1 LIRLKSLDGQ
11 RALVVTGGD
20 SVVRSGALGKVMDY
34 LTSAGFAVHHL
45 SGVQPEPLEE
55 EVTDRLPEVRQFQ
68 PDWLVALG
76 GGSVLDVAKLLWAL
90 YEHPDLD
97 LERLR
102 TPFSLPPLRQK
113 ARLAAIPTTSGT
125 GAEVSSTAVVREAAT
140 GRKVPL
146 VSHELIPDLAILD
159 PLLTVSLPPALTAA
173 AGMDALT
180 HAVEGYVSLLHNP
193 FTDALA
199 VDVVRTILHDLP
211 RAVAGGDDLEARERL
226 HYAAGMAGLVQN
238 NVSVGITHSLA
249 HQMGVFGL
257 SHGVSNS
264 LFLTPVMRFNRAECP
279 RYDQLAPLVGRRD
292 AGDLID
298 AIEALRAEIG
308 LPLTLREAGV
318 PPFLGEDRDSPIS
331 LKEMAARALADPC
344 TRANPRR
351 PKEEDL
357 ADLIRSQ
364 F

>member
-1 LIRLKSLDGQ
+1 
-11 RALVVTGGD
+11 VVTGGD

-55 EVTDRLPEVRQFQ
+55 EVTDRLPEVHQFQ

-199 VDVVRTILHDLP
+199 VDAVRTILHDLP
-211 RAVAGGDDLEARERL
+211 RAVACGEDLEVRERL
-226 HYAAGMAGLVQN
+226 HYAASMAGLVQN

-264 LFLTPVMRFNRAECP
+264 LFLTPVMRFNRSLATSATECP
-279 RYDQLAPLVGRRD
+279 RYDQLAALVGRRD

-298 AIEALRAEIG
+298 DLNALRAEIG

-331 LKEMAARALADPC
+331 LEEMAARALADPC